1 MHRPMGFKYH
11 LQVFKERGGSAAKKF
26 VLALRPYYKRK
37 RNCKGEGLKI
47 KIKIQC
53 QDNVKN

>member
-1 MHRPMGFKYH
+1 MGFKYH